1 MSDKP
6 IPPHGDFFTIPGW
19 SVVDLRGPDAM
30 RFAQAQFMSD
40 VVALPAGHWQWS
52 GWLTP
57 KGRLVALFALV
68 RLDDTS
74 LLLLLADAEP
84 QAFAAAL
91 SRFVFRSK
99 VSIVVDDG
107 SRVSG
112 AFMASAAARGAAV
125 ARDAEGG
132 LELDFGTAQDGR
144 TLRIGATAAL
154 QDDRLAAEWRARDLA
169 HGLPRL
175 GTDHAGQWT
184 PQQLSL
190 ERLRAYSVRKGCYP
204 GQEIVARTHF
214 LGQAKRGLQRLRAD
228 AAMPSGDVVAMDA
241 PDRTL
246 GRVVSIAGREGLA
259 VMPLEAGA
267 GPFAVDGIR
276 CCPLPLLDGLA
287 R

>member
-6 IPPHGDFFTIPGW
+6 NPPHGDFFTIPGW
-19 SVVDLRGPDAM
+19 SVVVLRGPDAV

-40 VVALPAGHWQWS
+40 VAALQAGHWQWS

-99 VSIVVDDG
+99 VVIEIDDG
-107 SRVSG
+107 SRISG
-112 AFMASAAARGAAV
+112 AFGAPTIARGAAV
-125 ARDAEGG
+125 NKGEEGG
-132 LELDFGTAQDGR
+132 LELDFGTAEDGR
-144 TLRIGATAAL
+144 TLRIGTDAAPL
-154 QDDRLAAEWRARDLA
+154 DPALAARWLAWDLA

-175 GTDHAGQWT
+175 DAGQSGQWT

-190 ERLRAYSVRKGCYP
+190 DRLPAYSVRKGCYP

-214 LGQAKRGLQRLRAD
+214 LGQAKRGLVRLGAD
-228 AAMPSGDVVAMDA
+228 GAIPAGDVVAMDA
-241 PDRTL
+241 PDRAI
-246 GRVVSIAGREGLA
+246 GQVVSTAGREALA
-259 VMPLEAGA
+259 VMPLESGA
-267 GPFAVDGIR
+267 GLLAVAGVP
-276 CCPLPLLDGLA
+276 CNAMPLLDGLA